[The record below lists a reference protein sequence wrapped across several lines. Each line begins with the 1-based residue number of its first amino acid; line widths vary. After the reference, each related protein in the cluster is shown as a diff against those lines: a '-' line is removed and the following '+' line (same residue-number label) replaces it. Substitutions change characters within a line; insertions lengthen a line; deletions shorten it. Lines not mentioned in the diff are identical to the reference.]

1 MINCDLIQWPG
12 WIPPVSGGPSAPPE
26 PLNYQLRGIQMSL
39 GLPLPLLADVIGIS
53 TEILEDL
60 MEGQGSLAVFC
71 RVIKC
76 LKLQVEVRSWDYMG
90 IVPLGCDPDPL
101 LLCGSLKDY
110 KDSILR
116 KRRFFSFSRGA
127 ISSESIAAV
136 DQAESTITLKEFSQY
151 VEFLGAKARLVYVV
165 GDPSTYKAVLA
176 PKLNL
181 ALRE

>member
-12 WIPPVSGGPSAPPE
+12 WIPPVSEGPSAPPE
-26 PLNYQLRGIQMSL
+26 PLNYQLRRIQMAL
-39 GLPLPLLADVIGIS
+39 GLPLPLLADIIGIS

-60 MEGQGSLAVFC
+60 MEGQGRLAVFC

-76 LKLQVEVRSWDYMG
+76 LKLQVEVRSWDYMS
-90 IVPLGCDPDPL
+90 IVPLGHDPDPL

-136 DQAESTITLKEFSQY
+136 DQAGATVTLKQFSQY
-151 VEFLGAKARLVYVV
+151 IEYVGAKARLVYVL
-165 GDPSTYKAVLA
+165 GEPSTCLAVLA
-176 PKLNL
+176 PKLN
-181 ALRE
+181 